1 MAMSLS
7 EKGLFHF
14 KFNIDKHSTIFNH
27 FKASIIG
34 ILLTLIFFKCIT
46 AIFFNVS

>member
-1 MAMSLS
+1 MALSLS
-7 EKGLFHF
+7 EKGLLHF
-14 KFNIDKHSTIFNH
+14 KFNIDKYSTVFNH

-34 ILLTLIFFKCIT
+34 IILILIFFKCIT